1 MTIRVLIADDQPAAR
16 EGLRMILSGVDDI
29 EVIGTAADG
38 RELLALAERRR
49 PDVVLTDI
57 RMPGMDGIEAIRR
70 IAQLDPA
77 PPMVALTTFDID
89 EYLFGALQAGAVGF
103 LLKESNPEQF
113 VDAVRTAH
121 DGQGVIDP
129 RVTPRLVRRFAETSP
144 RSAPTE
150 STDLT
155 PRETEVLAGV
165 ARGNSNQQIA
175 SELFI
180 AQGTVKIHV
189 ANILTKLGLRSR
201 VEAAVYAYR
210 YGIVTWSGAPD
221 SRKQ

>member
-16 EGLRMILSGVDDI
+16 EGLRMILSGAADI
-29 EVIGTAADG
+29 DVIATAADG
-38 RELLALAERRR
+38 RELLALAERRQ

-57 RMPGMDGIEAIRR
+57 RMPGMDGIEAIRA

-77 PPMVALTTFDID
+77 PPTVALTTFDID
-89 EYLFGALQAGAVGF
+89 EYLFGALQAGAIGF
-103 LLKESNPEQF
+103 LLKESSPDQF
-113 VDAVRTAH
+113 IDAVRTAH

-144 RSAPTE
+144 RSVPTE
-150 STDLT
+150 APELT
-155 PRETEVLAGV
+155 PRESDVLTRV
-165 ARGNSNQQIA
+165 ARGLSNQQIA
-175 SELFI
+175 EELFI

-210 YGIVTWSGAPD
+210 YGIVTWSAAPET
-221 SRKQ
+221 RHG